1 MSPVASA
8 QRGGPSSGSA
18 RSRRVV
24 TKVSFLAALL
34 ALGACAAPAS
44 PSPHADGTRAA
55 SSSLAV
61 DKAVPAGDMRVNYG
75 IASIVVPASWRTLL
89 PGWATCVE
97 AVVFLGSA
105 AGSCGPAQPGRPT
118 SFAHLQALPTAFPR
132 GTSQTINGHTA
143 VVLAPS
149 DGSRTY
155 VFPGLGVELKVA
167 GSDAYRIA
175 HSIGWSSRDMVLND
189 MAHVGIPPSW
199 GTTIYEGV
207 AVRLPRSWP
216 LAKVGPAEGEPG
228 CGADFFTP
236 KLLEGPV
243 FFHTCGLVSAEPPLV
258 DGVWLQG
265 GAGLNQA
272 QATADGYTALSGTRT
287 KVYFAQGQDPMG
299 LLPFLHLLVVTGY
312 GSLDALDVG
321 LGPNPMVAA
330 AIIAS
335 VTATSGSMDF
345 TPNTTAPASQTGPV
359 PTTSAVPAGARGATS
374 PTAPATPSMPTT
386 SDKGWRAAS
395 WPLWVPST
403 HYCVRRPGPS
413 WAGSGAISAL
423 RASHRRWARA
433 RTS

>member
-8 QRGGPSSGSA
+8 RRGGPSSGSA

-24 TKVSFLAALL
+24 TKVSLLAALL

-61 DKAVPAGDMRVNYG
+61 DKAVPAADMRVNYG
-75 IASIVVPASWRTLL
+75 NASIVVPASWRTLL
-89 PGWATCVE
+89 PGVTTCAE
-97 AVVFLGSA
+97 DVVLLGSA
-105 AGSCGPAQPGRPT
+105 AGSCGPAQPGGPT
-118 SFAHLQALPTAFPR
+118 SFAHLQALPTRLPR

-143 VVLAPS
+143 IVLAPS

-155 VFPGLGVELKVA
+155 VFPGLGVELEVA
-167 GSDAYRIA
+167 GPDAYSIA
-175 HSIGWSSRDMVLND
+175 RSIGWSSRYMVLHD
-189 MAHVGIPPSW
+189 EGEVDIPPSW
-199 GTTIYEGV
+199 GTTSYQGV

-228 CGADFFTP
+228 CGADFYRPTLF
-236 KLLEGPV
+236 EGPP
-243 FFHTCGLVSAEPPLV
+243 FFQPICPPVLAEPPLV

-312 GSLDALDVG
+312 GSLVALDVG
-321 LGPNPMVAA
+321 LGPDPMVAA

-335 VTATSGSMDF
+335 ITAASGSMDF
-345 TPNTTAPASQTGPV
+345 TPNTTAPASQTAPV
-359 PTTSAVPAGARGATS
+359 PTTTTVPTGARGATS

-386 SDKGWRAAS
+386 SD
-395 WPLWVPST
+395 
-403 HYCVRRPGPS
+403 
-413 WAGSGAISAL
+413 
-423 RASHRRWARA
+423 
-433 RTS
+433 